1 MDPIGLAVG
10 VNLYCYANG
19 DPINFSDPFGLCA
32 QSKSSDTLETRYAHM
47 SYTCVDAGEEVH
59 AGQFLGYAGNTGTS
73 TTGCHLHFET
83 RGNGDVVDPMDILAR
98 HDVLT
103 PTKRF
108 VAAGL
113 TSRFGKRRHPVTK
126 QEGKMHNGIDVGV
139 PCGTP
144 VYAAHDGVASVRS
157 GGGYGNRV
165 DVRQKK

>member
-1 MDPIGLAVG
+1 MDPIGLAG
-10 VNLYCYANG
+10 GLNLYGYANG

-47 SYTCVDAGEEVH
+47 SYTCVDDGEEVH
-59 AGQFLGYAGNTGTS
+59 AGQFLGYSGNTGTS

-83 RGNGDVVDPMDILAR
+83 RVNGDVVDPMDILAR

-113 TSRFGKRRHPVTK
+113 TSRFGKRRLLLGANLKT
-126 QEGKMHNGIDVGV
+126 ELFAGS
-139 PCGTP
+139 
-144 VYAAHDGVASVRS
+144 AARRKTAAGRQVHQI
-157 GGGYGNRV
+157 GNRAG
-165 DVRQKK
+165 DHIQPFF